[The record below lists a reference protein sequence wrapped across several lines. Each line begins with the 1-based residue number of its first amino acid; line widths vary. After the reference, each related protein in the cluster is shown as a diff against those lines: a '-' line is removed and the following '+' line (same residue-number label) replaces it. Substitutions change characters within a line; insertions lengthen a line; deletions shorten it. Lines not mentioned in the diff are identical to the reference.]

1 MAKKPIAVTSSTQA
15 REIKD
20 PFDRLFR
27 LSMQEKKLAVELLR
41 TYLPPELVQKIDFST
56 LTLLNGSTL
65 LKNLRITHSD
75 CVYGCTIQGQD
86 AYIIVACEHQSD
98 DDELMAFRVLKYVVG
113 LMDNYS
119 RQNANKKL
127 PIILPVVI
135 YHGKRSPYPHSIEI
149 WDCFENPELAKQWV
163 LKPFQLI
170 DLTVMSDKE
179 IQQHNLF
186 SAMELVFKHAWE
198 REALDWIKQQLIHSD
213 KLAII
218 YSDVDSE
225 YAEDFIKCLAEI
237 TGHNRPREEGL
248 QLLKLCA
255 EALPT
260 IGEEIMTFAQQ
271 FRQEGLQQGRH
282 DKAFEIAKNMLAEGA
297 DFQFVKRVTKLS
309 DEEINRLRVH

>member
-1 MAKKPIAVTSSTQA
+1 MSKKPIAIGSSNPA

-27 LSMQEKKLAVELLR
+27 LSMQEKKLAVELLS
-41 TYLPPELVQKIDFST
+41 TYLTPDLAQKIDFGT

-75 CVYGCTIQGQD
+75 CVYGCTIEEKE
-86 AYIIVACEHQSD
+86 AYIILACEHQSSAK
-98 DDELMAFRVLKYVVG
+98 ELMAFRCLKYVVG

-119 RQNANKKL
+119 RQNPGKKL
-127 PIILPVVI
+127 PIILPIVL
-135 YHGKRSPYPHSIEI
+135 YHGERSPYPYSTEM
-149 WDCFENPELAKQWV
+149 WDCFENSELAKQWA

-170 DLTVMSDKE
+170 DLTVMSDEE

-198 REALDWIKQQLIHSD
+198 REALDWIKQQLIRSN

-218 YSDVDSE
+218 CSDVDSE

-237 TGHNRPREEGL
+237 AGHNRPKEEGL

-260 IGEEIMTFAQQ
+260 IGERIMTFAQQ
-271 FRQEGLQQGRH
+271 FRQEGRQDER
-282 DKAFEIAKNMLAEGA
+282 FVIAKNLLGMGLDLNSIKQA
-297 DFQFVKRVTKLS
+297 TKLS
-309 DEEINRLRVH
+309 EEEITHLRLH